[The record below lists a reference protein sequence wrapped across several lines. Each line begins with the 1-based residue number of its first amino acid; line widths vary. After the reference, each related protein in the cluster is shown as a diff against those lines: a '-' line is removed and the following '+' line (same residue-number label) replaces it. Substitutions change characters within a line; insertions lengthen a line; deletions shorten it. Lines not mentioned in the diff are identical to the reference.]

1 MFVLLDFGA
10 LLLLGSL
17 GLFWGIKK
25 KDWRILPMAILILI
39 GFAQLFFTYF
49 PQWPH
54 DLSMKTGHSIYIAL
68 ACLGTHFFSKQPFGS
83 SRRRLATLAFAAIS
97 IPALP
102 TLIMDWYSLQQ
113 TENTKTT
120 TLVTYEDLDA
130 CEWID
135 KNLSEDSVVQSFP
148 VRDGSAFYSI
158 IPTFAQRRTAL
169 GDMMHSRI
177 FQGDL
182 ERNRSRRKLIN
193 LMFLTN
199 SSEMSWLIAKNLGV
213 DYVYFGTTERKLF
226 ADKQAKFRDEQ
237 FFHKVY
243 AGRNIRVF
251 RVVPENLNHYMDSYD
266 EETDSSVVEAA
277 LTNGFKRMKN
287 LDYWNPLQWRG
298 KSGATMYLNSVGEF
312 AGVLL
317 FRIYV
322 QEAVQLEIR
331 TGQTHDIIELK
342 PGWRWIELDQID
354 LEKGRNQLQFNL
366 NNSRTFQISEV
377 IFFGRKFFDSSDDSV
392 VQ

>member
-1 MFVLLDFGA
+1 
-10 LLLLGSL
+10 
-17 GLFWGIKK
+17 
-25 KDWRILPMAILILI
+25 
-39 GFAQLFFTYF
+39 
-49 PQWPH
+49 
-54 DLSMKTGHSIYIAL
+54 
-68 ACLGTHFFSKQPFGS
+68 FFSKQPLGS
-83 SRRRLATLAFAAIS
+83 TRRRLATVAFAAIS

-102 TLIMDWYSLQQ
+102 TLVMDWYSLQQ
-113 TENTKTT
+113 TENTNTT

-130 CEWID
+130 CKWID

-169 GDMMHSRI
+169 GDVMHSRI

-182 ERNRSRRKLIN
+182 ERNRSRRKLVN

-213 DYVYFGTTERKLF
+213 DYVYFGTAERKLF
-226 ADKQAKFRDEQ
+226 ADKQTKFGDEQ

-243 AGRNIRVF
+243 ARRHLRVF
-251 RVVPENLNHYMDSYD
+251 RVLQQNEVSNHYFDSYD
-266 EETDSSVVEAA
+266 EQTDTSVVQAV
-277 LTNGFKRMKN
+277 LVDGFKQMKN
-287 LDYWNPLQWRG
+287 LDYWKPLQWRG
-298 KSGATMYLNSVGEF
+298 KSGATMYLNSVSEF

-322 QEAVQLEIR
+322 REPVRLEMR
-331 TGQTHDIIELK
+331 TGQLHGVIELK

-354 LEKGRNQLQFNL
+354 LEKGRNQLLFNL

-377 IFFGRKFFDSSDDSV
+377 IFFGRKFFNSSDDPV